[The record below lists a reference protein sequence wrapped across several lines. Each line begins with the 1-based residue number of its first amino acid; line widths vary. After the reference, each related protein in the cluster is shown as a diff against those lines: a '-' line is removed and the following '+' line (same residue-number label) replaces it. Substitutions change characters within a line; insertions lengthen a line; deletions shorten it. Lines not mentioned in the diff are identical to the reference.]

1 MTDGA
6 REAEL
11 LSRYL
16 TGAPASPSVARA
28 YARWRETAA
37 VPAPITAYERWLTG
51 FALRG
56 PTALRWVD
64 AWTSW
69 RARNHEVRHL
79 LNAFLA
85 IAECDGQT
93 VRRLNPETESPWI
106 NRLRLAGCVVRFG
119 GILALASVGLPL
131 AYLCNSAYRSRRG
144 ENALTPQSRS

>member
-16 TGAPASPSVARA
+16 TGAPATPSVARA

-37 VPAPITAYERWLTG
+37 LPVPATTYERWLTE
-51 FALRG
+51 FAMRG

-64 AWTSW
+64 VWTSW

-85 IAECDGQT
+85 IAECDARS

-106 NRLRLAGCVVRFG
+106 NRWRLAACVVRFCS
-119 GILALASVGLPL
+119 ILALASVGLPL
-131 AYLCNSAYRSRRG
+131 AYLFAPGHRTRRG
-144 ENALTPQSRS
+144 EKTLTPESRS